1 MARYPKPE
9 QLVVVPIG
17 AWPVARPRHGALASA
32 RTLWQEYL
40 GPSELGGS
48 SLEEVLLSLLL
59 VVLLN
64 LLEKFLG
71 EFLRFCELFRGHF
84 LG

>member
-1 MARYPKPE
+1 MFFISNGMIP
-9 QLVVVPIG
+9 
-17 AWPVARPRHGALASA
+17 RPRILPILSFFSDSVTTTSA